1 MPIIGIDLGTTNSL
15 AAVYKDGASRL
26 VPNAFGEYLTPSV
39 VSIDEDGEVL
49 VGKAAKERLITHP
62 ERTAAAFKRAMGTG
76 RTFSLAGREFLPEE
90 LSALVLRRLKED
102 AEAYLGQ
109 PVEEAVVSVP
119 AYFTDSQRAATKRAG
134 KLAGLRVE
142 RLINEPSA
150 AALACYD
157 PNQGD
162 AAFLVYDFG
171 GGTLDVSVVDCF
183 ENVVNILAV
192 SGDNQLGGN
201 DLDAAIAHMYCQE
214 NNIDYDALD
223 PSLRAILLAQAEQC
237 KQTLTTAPMAVMV
250 LDLPGLVGSMSLTGQ
265 KLIENAATLF
275 GRMRTPLQKALR
287 DSGLAPRELHGVVPV
302 GGSCKMPVVRQYLSH
317 LLGRPLLDAGHP
329 DTVVAQG
336 AGLYA
341 AMKERKAELRQMV
354 LTDLCPFTLGV
365 GVHNPADEDNLI
377 MSPII
382 ERNSALPTSKV
393 EKYYTVSPGQTK
405 LHIQIFQGEA
415 MYCAD
420 NRKLGELDLP
430 VPPGPAGQEGAA
442 VRFTYDINGILE
454 VEAESLSTGKA
465 ISAVLVGPG
474 SGLSEAEAK
483 KRLEQLQKLKIHPRD
498 REENRLL
505 LARGERL
512 WKETLGEVREQVG
525 RVMEAFQEEL
535 ASQEPARILR
545 ARSRC
550 KEMLDRLE
558 AGSGLDEQNWDD
570 FFDDENGEDEE

>member
-1 MPIIGIDLGTTNSL
+1 MSIIGIDLGTTNSL
-15 AAVYKDGASRL
+15 AAVYQNGASRL

-39 VSIDEDGEVL
+39 VSIDEDGAVL
-49 VGKAAKERLITHP
+49 VGKAARERLITHP
-62 ERTAAAFKRAMGTG
+62 ARTAAAFKRAMGTD
-76 RTFSLAGREFLPEE
+76 RRYTLAGRQFAPEE

-102 AEAYLGQ
+102 AEAFLGEA
-109 PVEEAVVSVP
+109 VEEAVVSVP

-134 KLAGLRVE
+134 QLAGLKVE

-157 PNQGD
+157 PAQGD

-201 DLDAAIAHMYCQE
+201 DLDLVIARLYCQQNE
-214 NNIDYDALD
+214 LD
-223 PSLRAILLAQAEQC
+223 FDSLAPEQRAILLSQAEQC
-237 KQTLTTAPMAVMV
+237 KQTLTTAPMAAMV
-250 LDLPGLVGSMSLTGQ
+250 LELPGLAGSLTLTGQ
-265 KLIENAATLF
+265 KLIESAATLF
-275 GRMRTPLQKALR
+275 GRMRAPLQKALK
-287 DSGLAPRELHGVVPV
+287 DSGLAPRELRGVVPV

-382 ERNSALPTSKV
+382 ERNSSLPTSKV
-393 EKYYTVSPGQTK
+393 EKYYTVNAGQTRLK
-405 LHIQIFQGEA
+405 IQVFQGEA
-415 MYCAD
+415 MYCRD
-420 NRKLGELDLP
+420 NKKLGELELP
-430 VPPGPAGQEGAA
+430 VPPGPAGKEGAA

-454 VEAESLSTGKA
+454 VEAQSLSTGKA
-465 ISAVLVGPG
+465 ISAVLVGRG
-474 SGLSEAEAK
+474 AGLSDDQVK
-483 KRLEQLQKLKIHPRD
+483 QRLAQLQNLKIHPRD
-498 REENRLL
+498 QEENRLL
-505 LARGERL
+505 LARGERM
-512 WKETLGEVREQVG
+512 WQESLGEEREEVA
-525 RVMEAFQEEL
+525 RILEDFQLEL
-535 ASQEPARILR
+535 ASQEPTRILR
-545 ARSRC
+545 ASRRC

-558 AGSGLDEQNWDD
+558 AGLSLDGFRWDED
-570 FFDDENGEDEE
+570 FFDDEDDQ

>member
-15 AAVYKDGASRL
+15 AAVYQDGRSQL
-26 VPNAFGEYLTPSV
+26 IPNAFGEYLTPSV
-39 VSIDEDGEVL
+39 VSLDEDGTVL
-49 VGKAAKERLITHP
+49 VGKAAQQRLITHP
-62 ERTAAAFKRAMGTG
+62 QRTAGSFKRSMGTA
-76 RTFSLAGREFLPEE
+76 RRFVLAGRAFSPEE

-102 AEAYLGQ
+102 AEAFLGQ

-119 AYFTDSQRAATKRAG
+119 AYFTDRQRAATKRAG
-134 KLAGLRVE
+134 QLAGLRVE

-150 AALACYD
+150 AALSCYD
-157 PNQGD
+157 PAQGD

-201 DLDAAIAHMYCQE
+201 DLDAVIARMYCQK
-214 NNIDYDALD
+214 NGIDMDALA
-223 PSLRAILLAQAEQC
+223 PGQRAILLAQAEQC
-237 KQTLTTAPMAVMV
+237 KWALSSAPMAMMV
-250 LDLPGLVGSMSLTGQ
+250 LELEGLKGSMGLNGQ
-265 KLIENAATLF
+265 QLIEHAATLF
-275 GRMRTPLQKALR
+275 GRMRAPLQKALK
-287 DSGLAPRELHGVVPV
+287 DSGLAPQELQGVVPV

-341 AMKERKAELRQMV
+341 AMKERKAPLRQMV

-365 GVHNPADEDNLI
+365 GVHNPADESNLI

-393 EKYYTVSPGQTK
+393 EHYYTVSPQQTR
-405 LHIQIFQGEA
+405 LHIQVFQGEA
-415 MYCAD
+415 MYCKD
-420 NRKLGELDLP
+420 NQELGELDLP

-454 VEAESLSTGKA
+454 VEAASLSSGQV
-465 ISAVLVGPG
+465 ISTVLVGGG
-474 SGLSEAEAK
+474 SGLTEAQAK
-483 KRLEQLQKLKIHPRD
+483 QRLAQLQSLKIHPRD
-498 REENRLL
+498 QEQNRLL

-512 WKETLGEVREQVG
+512 WQETLGEVREQVG
-525 RVMEAFQEEL
+525 QVMEEFQQEL
-535 ASQEPARILR
+535 ASQEPGRVLR
-545 ARSRC
+545 ANRRC

-558 AGSGLDEQNWDD
+558 AGLSLEGFQWDDD
-570 FFDDENGEDEE
+570 FFDEDEE